1 VSSGWPVI
9 DSVRPPVP
17 HNPRDSP
24 ISHTTSPSPFP
35 SPVPYPDRLHKQELS
50 PPCIPSSPL
59 PTRKNSHSRRRDPG
73 HIPRPRNAF
82 IFFRSHFIAHNS
94 SLGAGQQNELS
105 KSAAKEWNQM
115 TETEKRPFAELAAKE
130 KREHTAKYPN
140 YTYAPGRTKTKA
152 KAPGGARK
160 MTGSSSSSS
169 HKRRRSTTSSIH
181 IPDDWSNSAT
191 SPESFS
197 EEFSY
202 PTPPPPRMYRAPR
215 AAAQRAV
222 QRLAELPSPAP
233 SYGLAPTPDDYTMSV
248 DGFVPRVASASPDPN
263 SEFVPTSAI
272 PPLELTPLMRKVL
285 ISFIIFPRI
294 LADLDLFFFRRR
306 NLPNQNLTSA
316 RLFPMSI
323 SCLNSLASN
332 PMFLMKPPTPG
343 SLPCPEPT
351 SRHRPSF
358 ILMDNTIF
366 LRFIRR
372 SPNILP
378 RSLSCRHLELS
389 LARMISAISHRLR
402 TAVAAAASR
411 ILSVRMG
418 RCWRGRR
425 RCKGIWWR
433 ATGGSIL
440 ILILSLL
447 RLRIGWLDVIA
458 FFFFL
463 YILFLSLSLSVILSS
478 HLSYILFLCFSVSAI
493 LPSHPSYFPISSYI
507 TFTKTK

>member
-35 SPVPYPDRLHKQELS
+35 SPVLYPDRLHKQELS

-59 PTRKNSHSRRRDPG
+59 PIRKNSHSRRRDPG

-82 IFFRSHFIAHNS
+82 IFFRSHFIANNS
-94 SLGAGQQNELS
+94 STGAGQQNELS

-160 MTGSSSSSS
+160 MSGSSSS
-169 HKRRRSTTSSIH
+169 HKRRRSMTSSIH

-197 EEFSY
+197 EDFSY

-248 DGFVPRVASASPDPN
+248 DGFVSRVVSVSPGPN
-263 SEFVPTSAI
+263 SEFVPTADI
-272 PPLELTPLMRKVL
+272 PPLELAPLIKEVL
-285 ISFIIFPRI
+285 IFLRSPRI
-294 LADLDLFFFRRR
+294 LADLDLFFFFRKR
-306 NLPNQNLTSA
+306 NPLNRNSTSA

-323 SCLNSLASN
+323 SCLNSSASN
-332 PMFLMKPPTPG
+332 PTFLMKPPTPG
-343 SLPCPEPT
+343 SLPCLEPT

-358 ILMDNTIF
+358 TLMGNTIF
-366 LRFIRR
+366 L
-372 SPNILP
+372 
-378 RSLSCRHLELS
+378 
-389 LARMISAISHRLR
+389 
-402 TAVAAAASR
+402 
-411 ILSVRMG
+411 
-418 RCWRGRR
+418 
-425 RCKGIWWR
+425 
-433 ATGGSIL
+433 
-440 ILILSLL
+440 
-447 RLRIGWLDVIA
+447 
-458 FFFFL
+458 
-463 YILFLSLSLSVILSS
+463 
-478 HLSYILFLCFSVSAI
+478 
-493 LPSHPSYFPISSYI
+493 
-507 TFTKTK
+507 

>member
-1 VSSGWPVI
+1 MPAFRNVGPSRHSGRLVKEIPVIWDSMLIYLIFSVIHLLIITLCCLVSSGWPVI

-50 PPCIPSSPL
+50 PLCIPSSPL

-152 KAPGGARK
+152 KASGGARK
-160 MTGSSSSSS
+160 MSGSSSSYS

-202 PTPPPPRMYRAPR
+202 PTPPPRMYRAPR

-248 DGFVPRVASASPDPN
+248 DSFVPRVASASPGPN
-263 SEFVPTSAI
+263 SEFVPTSDI
-272 PPLELTPLMRKVL
+272 PPLELTPLIREVL
-285 ISFIIFPRI
+285 I
-294 LADLDLFFFRRR
+294 
-306 NLPNQNLTSA
+306 
-316 RLFPMSI
+316 
-323 SCLNSLASN
+323 
-332 PMFLMKPPTPG
+332 
-343 SLPCPEPT
+343 
-351 SRHRPSF
+351 
-358 ILMDNTIF
+358 
-366 LRFIRR
+366 
-372 SPNILP
+372 
-378 RSLSCRHLELS
+378 
-389 LARMISAISHRLR
+389 
-402 TAVAAAASR
+402 
-411 ILSVRMG
+411 
-418 RCWRGRR
+418 
-425 RCKGIWWR
+425 
-433 ATGGSIL
+433 
-440 ILILSLL
+440 LL
-447 RLRIGWLDVIA
+447 RY
-458 FFFFL
+458 FSL
-463 YILFLSLSLSVILSS
+463 YFG
-478 HLSYILFLCFSVSAI
+478 
-493 LPSHPSYFPISSYI
+493 
-507 TFTKTK
+507 